1 MRKLALA
8 FSAALAVLALT
19 AGVASAETALE
30 AANKRIAIAFY
41 QAALNDK
48 DWDAAVKFIGPRYVQ
63 HNPVSVDGVPGIKQ
77 HVEDLKEHFP
87 DNRGQI
93 IHAFA
98 DGDIVVLH
106 VHSIRKIGTRGNA
119 IVDMFRIEH
128 GKVVEHWD
136 VVQAV
141 PETSANTNT
150 MF

>member
-1 MRKLALA
+1 MRKLVLG
-8 FSAALAVLALT
+8 FSAAVLALT
-19 AGVASAETALE
+19 ASAASAETARE
-30 AANKRIAIAFY
+30 AANKRIAVAFY

-63 HNPVSVDGVPGIKQ
+63 HNPVSVDGAPGIKQ
-77 HVEDLKEHFP
+77 HVEDLKAHFP
-87 DNRGQI
+87 DNHGEI

-98 DGDIVVLH
+98 DGDIVILH